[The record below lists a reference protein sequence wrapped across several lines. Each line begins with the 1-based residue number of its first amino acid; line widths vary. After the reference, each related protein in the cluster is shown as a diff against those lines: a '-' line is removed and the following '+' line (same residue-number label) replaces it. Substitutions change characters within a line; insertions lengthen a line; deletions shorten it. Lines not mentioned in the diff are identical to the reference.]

1 MKKLI
6 ILLSL
11 FTLLSTCRS
20 GEEILAVF
28 DGGSVKRKEFREF
41 YPNHELAIDNNTTS
55 LKYQT
60 SILETMAVQAIIEVE
75 ANKKGYQNSEIY
87 KSILELKEKQL
98 LVNLYRKNFM
108 EKALKSKDMEIVFG
122 QMLYIKKDTNG
133 NPNTDKANRAL
144 SDLKNLKSEKEIN
157 AYISKETDEDGRK
170 PISGLLEPQCM
181 NCSEE
186 NILREILLEAYT
198 NNLLETFTQKEF
210 NGDLFVYRILE
221 VKKLKSDDLDSYLSK
236 KFKQFQTLAAEFKA
250 TASEEQKQLADYF
263 LGDEV
268 KLDKEVQMIG
278 GRYKEQIQNKIWN
291 EEYQNISKESGI
303 QFSTEMT
310 TLSEDKLVDSTPIY
324 TKGDK
329 TYTIADLKK
338 DYAKVNMKP
347 NTYIPPIK
355 ELLYFFNSAILP
367 IALLAEKQE
376 VKTLSSSEKYES
388 SLAVWKKNISWQFF
402 LKDLQETQI
411 PISEQ
416 EIKDTYEAGKLY
428 AYSSPSKS
436 DPNKRI
442 PMPFEQVK
450 EKIKEELRTAKLK
463 SEMQRQVEK
472 LKSDYHLQIH
482 SDKLKAGSV

>member
-186 NILREILLEAYT
+186 NILREILIEAYT

-236 KFKQFQTLAAEFKA
+236 KFKQFQTLATEFKA